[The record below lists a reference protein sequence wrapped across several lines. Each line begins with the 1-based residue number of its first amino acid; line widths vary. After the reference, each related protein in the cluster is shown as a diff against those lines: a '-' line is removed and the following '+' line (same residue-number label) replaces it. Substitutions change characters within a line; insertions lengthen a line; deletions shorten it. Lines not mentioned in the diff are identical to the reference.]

1 MNHKKENITGLTS
14 EEVIKLKKIYGKNEI
29 TPSKKDSPLMKILH
43 ALCEPMFLLLII
55 AASIYFLLGE
65 PQDGIIMLVFV
76 FAVIAIDIFQEWKTD
91 KTISALK
98 KLSTPHITVLR
109 DNKKVEI
116 SSLDLLPGDLMYIH
130 EGIKIPADGHV
141 LESNG
146 LKVDE
151 SILTGE
157 SLPVYKT
164 TSHKKSTDYWRQDY
178 CYQGTL
184 VISGTGLVKVDKIG
198 SNTEYG
204 QIGDSLKHIEEQKT
218 PLQNQISFLVKTCSI
233 IALILF
239 LLVSL
244 FTFISL
250 ANEPLK
256 SRIISSIL
264 SGITLAM
271 AMIPEEFP
279 VVLTVFLGV
288 GAWRLAKKKSLV
300 KKLSSVETLGAISI
314 LCVDKTGTITKNKMT
329 IAKINTP
336 IDESSLIKSA
346 ILCCEENPYDP
357 MEKAIY
363 KYANNL
369 NIKNILQNK
378 DTKIKKYPFTDEH
391 KMMASA
397 WQINNKIFITA
408 KGSPESIIK
417 ISTLSKEEKESINKE
432 LTNMQNIGLRVI
444 AVSSKEYPKDSNIPN
459 DISKLKLNFIGL
471 IGFIDP
477 PKDNISS
484 YISTCKKAGIKV
496 VMITGDNGITA
507 SAIAS
512 EVGIPSSKVI
522 TGEMLEKMSLEELQE
537 SVTDRAIFSRVLP
550 KHKKKI
556 ITAYQNIGHIVAM
569 TGDGVN
575 DAAALKQANIGIA
588 MGDKGSEVSTEAAD
602 LILLDD
608 NFSTI
613 INTIED
619 GRRIYD
625 NIKKSI
631 GYILTIH
638 LPIALSSLLA
648 SILGIN
654 PSNFMLLPLHVVLL
668 ELIIDPTCSIIFE
681 REPAESN
688 IMSRPPRTIK
698 EKLLDKSTLIKSL
711 IQGLIIFL
719 ASFIT
724 YLIYLKED
732 PLLARTMAFTIIIL
746 SNIFLVEVNSSTNFA
761 YQNIKHLLKDKVIIT
776 IHLII
781 IISII
786 LINYTSIHTLLKL
799 TTLNISSL
807 LITILISF
815 LSVYW
820 YELVK
825 LYKKYHNKNK

>member
-1 MNHKKENITGLTS
+1 MNQKKEKVTGLTS

-29 TPSKKDSPLMKILH
+29 TSSKKDSPLIKIFH

-130 EGIKIPADGHV
+130 EGIKIPADGLV

-164 TSHKKSTDYWRQDY
+164 TSHKESTDYWHQDY

-218 PLQNQISFLVKTCSI
+218 PLQNQISSLVKTCSI

-329 IAKINTP
+329 VAQLYPI

-369 NIKNILQNK
+369 NIKNIFQNQG
-378 DTKIKKYPFTDEH
+378 TKIKNYPFTDEH

-397 WQINNKIFITA
+397 WQINNKIIITA

-432 LTNMQNIGLRVI
+432 LTTMQNIGLRVI

-477 PKDNISS
+477 PKDNIKT

-512 EVGIPSSKVI
+512 EVGIPSSKII

-537 SVTDRAIFSRVLP
+537 RVTDCAIFSRVLP

-613 INTIED
+613 VNTIEN

-625 NIKKSI
+625 NIQKSI

-638 LPIALSSLLA
+638 LPIAMSLLLT
-648 SILGIN
+648 SIIGIN
-654 PSNFMLLPLHVVLL
+654 PNNFMLLPLHVVLL

-688 IMSRPPRTIK
+688 IMTRPPRTIK

-711 IQGLIIFL
+711 IQGLTIFL
-719 ASFIT
+719 ASFMT
-724 YLIYLKED
+724 YLIYLKQD

-781 IISII
+781 IISLI

>member
-1 MNHKKENITGLTS
+1 MSQKKEKIIGLTS
-14 EEVIKLKKIYGKNEI
+14 QDIIKLKKIYGKNEI
-29 TPSKKDSPLMKILH
+29 APSKKDTPIIKIIH
-43 ALCEPMFLLLII
+43 ALCEPMFLLLIV

-65 PQDGIIMLVFV
+65 PRDGLIMLIFV

-109 DNKKVEI
+109 NNQKVEI
-116 SSLDLLPGDLMYIH
+116 SSIDLLPGDIMYIH
-130 EGIKIPADGHV
+130 EGIKIPADGYV

-164 TSHKKSTDYWRQDY
+164 TNDKNNNKNYWHQDY

-184 VISGTGLVKVDKIG
+184 VINGTGIIKVDKIG
-198 SNTEYG
+198 TNTEYG
-204 QIGDSLKHIEEQKT
+204 KIGDSLNHIEEQKT
-218 PLQNQISFLVKTCSI
+218 PLQKEVSFLVKTCSI
-233 IALILF
+233 VALSLF
-239 LLVSL
+239 ILVSF
-244 FTFISL
+244 FTFISIS
-250 ANEPLK
+250 NEPIK

-264 SGITLAM
+264 SGITIAM

-300 KKLSSVETLGAISI
+300 KKLASVETLGAISV
-314 LCVDKTGTITKNKMT
+314 LCVDKTGTITKNEMT
-329 IAKINTP
+329 IDTINTNL
-336 IDESSLIKSA
+336 DEKSFIKKT
-346 ILCCEENPYDP
+346 ILCCEKNPYDP

-363 KYANNL
+363 KYANEL
-369 NIKNILQNK
+369 NISLNSPTS
-378 DTKIKKYPFTDEH
+378 TKIKDYPFTDEY
-391 KMMASA
+391 KMMASV
-397 WQINNKIFITA
+397 WQINNDIIITA
-408 KGSPESIIK
+408 KGSPESILK
-417 ISTLSKEEKESINKE
+417 ISILSKEEKTKINKE
-432 LTNMQNIGLRVI
+432 LTTMQNKGLRVI
-444 AVSSKEYPKDSNIPN
+444 AVASKKYSKDKDLPQ
-459 DISKLKLNFIGL
+459 DISNLELDFLGL

-477 PKDNISS
+477 PKENISS

-496 VMITGDNGITA
+496 VMITGDNGLTA
-507 SAIAS
+507 ASIATS
-512 EVGIPSSKVI
+512 IGIPSSKVI
-522 TGEMLEKMSLEELQE
+522 TGEMLEEMSLEELQDNIE
-537 SVTDRAIFSRVLP
+537 TCSIFSRVLP

-556 ITAYQNIGHIVAM
+556 IEAYQNLGHIVAM

-588 MGDKGSEVSTEAAD
+588 MGGNGSEVSTEAAD

-638 LPIALSSLLA
+638 IPIALSSLLA

-654 PSNFMLLPLHVVLL
+654 PNNFMLLPLHVVLL
-668 ELIIDPTCSIIFE
+668 ELIIDPTCSVIFE

-698 EKLLDKSTLIKSL
+698 EKLLDKSILIKSI
-711 IQGLIIFL
+711 IQGLVIFIS
-719 ASFIT
+719 SFTT
-724 YLIYLKED
+724 YLIYLNQD
-732 PLLARTMAFTIIIL
+732 LLIARTMAFTIIIL
-746 SNIFLVEVNSSTNFA
+746 SNIFLVEVNSSNNFA
-761 YQNIKHLLKDKVIIT
+761 YQNIKNIIKDKVILTIHIT
-776 IHLII
+776 IIL
-781 IISII
+781 SLI
-786 LINYTSIHTLLKL
+786 LINYTNIHNILKL
-799 TTLNISSL
+799 TSLNILELS
-807 LITILISF
+807 ITILISF

-820 YELVK
+820 YELIK
-825 LYKKYHNKNK
+825 LYKKYHNK